1 MSIMR
6 SMWIVLALAG
16 CTKVPGTES
25 VDDHR
30 GPGVVAPTPAPVSA
44 KVTLVSVTFADDC
57 GGTPPAQAPAAAP
70 APAYRAPS
78 AVAPSSE
85 RPGDVPEN
93 YRYRCQQ
100 TSMQLSIAASKDA
113 AVTIKN
119 VEVFDEKGTSLGTLA
134 TSKPTRW
141 SDASST
147 YEAWDEKVAA
157 GQTALVSYVLA
168 QPSFVNRYDSHD
180 RMFTVKVS
188 ASVGGVAQALQTT
201 VMVVAQP
208 APMPT

>member
-1 MSIMR
+1 MSIVR
-6 SMWIVLALAG
+6 STLIVIALAG

-25 VDDHR
+25 ADDRR
-30 GPGVVAPTPAPVSA
+30 GPGVVAPAPAPLSA

-57 GGTPPAQAPAAAP
+57 GGTAPAQAPASP
-70 APAYRAPS
+70 SAPS
-78 AVAPSSE
+78 VVAPSSE
-85 RPGDVPEN
+85 SARPSDVTEN
-93 YRYRCQQ
+93 PRYRCQQ

-113 AVTIKN
+113 AVTIKS
-119 VEVFDEKGTSLGTLA
+119 VEVFDEKGASLGTLA

-141 SDASST
+141 SNASSA

-157 GQTALVSYVLA
+157 GQTVQVSYVLA
-168 QPSFVNRYDSHD
+168 QPSFVNHYASHD

-188 ASVGGVAQALQTT
+188 ASVGGIAQALQTT